1 MIETELQNDYVMD
14 FLCRRTDGL
23 GYREVK
29 NTTVNND
36 LFIPADLKEFVS
48 SQSPTAWRNLR
59 QKHGGDEQEVMQV
72 LMEELKR
79 RLMESTNVALFLNK
93 NRSITLEGETLQII
107 YVSGTELSGDEEF
120 EKNIFSAVQ
129 EMGYRYDHNGTK
141 QFAIRP
147 DVSFFVN
154 GIFLGY
160 LELKSVSNGQTARK
174 HGRDKIT
181 TDYLEA
187 MQAYARLADGN
198 DVKQSLRRNMLRIF
212 EKSIHLVSTD
222 INETYVL
229 RNVAQFFDETKKGF
243 YDGTLTISDYR
254 PNINKVFKPYPLSDD
269 QMPQEAR
276 FEEVMTALY
285 SKKMIEKEILYYNFL
300 QYSYQ
305 EKADGT
311 KKAKKERTSNTG
323 RLISPRPKQKFGCD
337 KIMRRVREMLDHE
350 QEPDYF
356 LNKLRRDLTKMGAA
370 QDRIEKIV
378 ADRQAYC
385 NNKYV
390 YSLLLQYAAGFGKSN
405 IIGWTALQLKDMR
418 YNGEWAYD
426 KVLIVVDRLQ
436 LRDQTDTMM
445 MNMNID
451 KAMFTEAR
459 DQKEFI
465 RALTDKRRIIVVNIQ
480 KFLDLQDALA
490 RSGKELKQMRVAFLI
505 DEIHRSNTGDSHEQM
520 VSTFDQ
526 LQDVFDANGGSMLG
540 RKKNLIVGFTATP
553 SEKVLARFG
562 EYYGGENINQLWIPF
577 DSYTMSEAIK
587 DGYILDPTKHIIP
600 VTTKM
605 HFDLPE
611 MLDGITMDEAESIR
625 LRMAKACVYENEDR
639 MKELSRFIVNRLV
652 SLVYGKIHGQGKA
665 MLAVTSIPIAI
676 SYCKIIRR
684 MMAQKC
690 RNKRYEKYKDAPVA
704 IVYSDNQNY
713 ESCSSMNT
721 GMSEEKV
728 IQDFKQAK
736 NGLIIVVDKLQTG
749 FDEPKL
755 HTLFLDKEI
764 RDINAIQTISRVNR
778 TCKYK
783 DECHIV
789 DLTFGNANVENIR
802 TAFKMFCDMVVS
814 DFDPKE
820 ERRVMMEMHDL
831 LCAEYLYVKWFGK
844 YREALSQPNNTLVM
858 MAIDSDMRQW
868 IKAAI
873 KRAEEMSHTEEET
886 EEDGITMDDDAK
898 KLRKVI
904 GKYNGE
910 LLMLDGVMDVEDK
923 YKDEVFGGFW
933 KRYCDMYRDETM
945 TDSASVSVEVE
956 YDDVWGFT
964 PAGLDLPDGE
974 ESDEEEELPGDEEDE
989 THNDEE
995 DARKPK
1001 KKEKQKTLDFAKL
1014 VDALNEEEESTA
1026 EEIEMWRDSKQKFY
1040 DQMSGDAEFVA
1051 MIKDDN
1057 FEREQ
1062 VEKAYQKQLRK
1073 FKRGM
1078 ERMHIPH
1085 PMLFGQML
1093 EENAEQIFEEFCE
1106 TINPSQEADDL
1117 GMPEDLAD
1125 DTAAYAMAAEENVTT
1140 YDFQPDV
1147 PQHGGMKALAIRQP
1161 WASLIACGVK
1171 DVELRDKM
1179 VPPCK
1184 RFLIAASGNKERLE
1198 YLPKF
1203 VRDAVNDLINKGI
1216 MPPYDYWPTKAIIGY
1231 ADIDRATF
1239 GTVDSI
1245 WAQGH
1250 QGIKYV
1256 LSNAHVFDESI
1267 YGKNKATPLFYNVED
1282 YDDDH
1287 LPEAH
1292 IVKLDKQAGK

>member
-14 FLCRRTDGL
+14 FLCRRADGL

-48 SQSPTAWRNLR
+48 GQTPVAWRNLK

-72 LMEELKR
+72 LMDELKR
-79 RLMESTNVALFLNK
+79 RVMESTNVAVFLNK
-93 NRSITLEGETLQII
+93 NRSITLEGEQLQVI

-129 EMGYRYDHNGTK
+129 EMSYRYDHNGAK

-160 LELKSVSNGQTARK
+160 LELKSVSNGQNARR

-181 TDYLEA
+181 ADYLEA

-198 DVKQSLRRNMLRIF
+198 DVKQTLRRNMLRIF

-254 PNINKVFKPYPLSDD
+254 PNINKVFKPYPLSDES
-269 QMPQEAR
+269 MPQEAR

-323 RLISPRPKQKFGCD
+323 RLISPRPKQKYGCD

-356 LNKLRRDLTKMGAA
+356 INKLRNDLTQMGASA
-370 QDRIEKIV
+370 EKIEKII

-418 YNGEWAYD
+418 YHGEWAYD

-465 RALTDKRRIIVVNIQ
+465 KALTDKRRIIVVNIQ
-480 KFLDLQDALA
+480 KFLDLQDALKRA
-490 RSGKELKQMRVAFLI
+490 GKELKQMRVAFLI

-526 LQDVFDANGGSMLG
+526 LHDVFDANEGNVLG

-600 VTTKM
+600 IPTKM
-605 HFDLPE
+605 HFELPE
-611 MLDGITMDEAESIR
+611 VLDGITMDEAEKVKVVLAMKKI
-625 LRMAKACVYENEDR
+625 YENKDR
-639 MKELSRFIVNRLV
+639 MKELSRIIVNRLV

-676 SYCKIIRR
+676 DYCKMIRQ

-690 RNKRYEKYKDAPVA
+690 QSKRYEKYKDAPIA

-713 ESCSSMNT
+713 ESCSSMN
-721 GMSEEKV
+721 GNMSEEKV
-728 IQDFKQAK
+728 IQNFKQAK

-789 DLTFGNANVENIR
+789 DMSYGSANIKNIR
-802 TAFKMFCDMVVS
+802 EAFRMFCDMVVS

-820 ERRVMMEMHDL
+820 ERRVMMEMYDQL
-831 LCAEYLYVKWFGK
+831 RSEYLFVRWFDK
-844 YREALSQPNNTLVM
+844 FKASLSLPNNTMTM

-873 KRAEEMSHTEEET
+873 KRAEEQMQGEADDEEESVS
-886 EEDGITMDDDAK
+886 MDDDAK
-898 KLRKVI
+898 KLRRLI
-904 GKYNGE
+904 GRYNGE
-910 LLMLDGVMDVEDK
+910 LLMLDGVMDVDAK
-923 YKDEVFGGFW
+923 YKEEAFGMFW
-933 KRYCDMYRDETM
+933 LRYCEMYRSETK
-945 TDSASVSVEVE
+945 TDSTSVGIEVD
-956 YDDVWGFT
+956 YDDEWGFVT
-964 PAGLDLPDGE
+964 AGLDLP
-974 ESDEEEELPGDEEDE
+974 SEEENTHEEADEEDDG
-989 THNDEE
+989 DEGAE
-995 DARKPK
+995 DGSKNRKPGKKPK
-1001 KKEKQKTLDFAKL
+1001 KKVIDFAEL
-1014 VDALNEEEESTA
+1014 VDALNDNEEVTA
-1026 EEIEMWRDSKQKFY
+1026 EEIAMWKGSKQKFY
-1040 DQMSGDAEFVA
+1040 DQMSADAEFVA

-1062 VEKAYQKQLRK
+1062 IEKAYQKQLRK

-1078 ERMHIPH
+1078 ERMGIPQ
-1085 PMLFGQML
+1085 PRLFGQML
-1093 EENAEQIFEEFCE
+1093 DENAEQIFDDFCE
-1106 TINPSQEADDL
+1106 TINPS
-1117 GMPEDLAD
+1117 PEVVVELTPYPFETSDYALSMIAEDSGRQVDYHPSDNLA
-1125 DTAAYAMAAEENVTT
+1125 
-1140 YDFQPDV
+1140 
-1147 PQHGGMKALAIRQP
+1147 GSMKALAIRQP

-1171 DVELRDKM
+1171 DVELRESM
-1179 VPPCK
+1179 TPPCK
-1184 RFLIAASGNKERLE
+1184 RFMIAASGIKERLE
-1198 YLPKF
+1198 YLPPF
-1203 VRDAVNDLINKGI
+1203 VQDAVNKLIENGV
-1216 MPPYDYWPTKAIIGY
+1216 MPPYEYWPTKAIIGY
-1231 ADIDRATF
+1231 VDIERVTYDD
-1239 GTVDSI
+1239 VDSI
-1245 WAQGH
+1245 WAEGH
-1250 QGIKYV
+1250 YGIKYV
-1256 LSNAHVFDESI
+1256 LSNAHVLDEPV
-1267 YGKNKATPLFYNVED
+1267 YGKNKATPLFYNVD
-1282 YDDDH
+1282 GYDDEH
-1287 LPEAH
+1287 LPPAH
-1292 IVKLDKQAGK
+1292 KVEL

>member
-14 FLCRRTDGL
+14 FLCRRADGL
-23 GYREVK
+23 KYREVK

-48 SQSPTAWRNLR
+48 GQSPVAWRNLK
-59 QKHGGDEQEVMQV
+59 QKHGGDEQEVIRL
-72 LMEELKR
+72 LMDELKR
-79 RLMESTNVALFLNK
+79 RLMEATNVALFLNK
-93 NRSITLEGETLQII
+93 NRSITLEGEQLQII

-129 EMGYRYDHNGTK
+129 EMSYRYDHNGAK
-141 QFAIRP
+141 QYAIRP

-160 LELKSVSNGQTARK
+160 MELKSVSNGQNARK

-254 PNINKVFKPYPLSDD
+254 PNINKVFKPYPLSDES
-269 QMPQEAR
+269 MPQEAR

-300 QYSYQ
+300 QYTYQ
-305 EKADGT
+305 EKADGK

-323 RLISPRPKQKFGCD
+323 RLISPRPKQKYGCD

-356 LNKLRRDLTKMGAA
+356 INKLRNDLTQMGASA
-370 QDRIEKIV
+370 EKIEKII

-480 KFLDLQDALA
+480 KFLDLQDALKH
-490 RSGKELKQMRVAFLI
+490 SGKQLKHMRVAFLI

-526 LQDVFDANGGSMLG
+526 LQDVFDANEGSVLG

-577 DSYTMSEAIK
+577 DCYTMSEAIK

-600 VTTKM
+600 IPTKM
-605 HFDLPE
+605 HFELPE
-611 MLDGITMDEAESIR
+611 VLDGLTMDEAEKLKVSLAVKKI
-625 LRMAKACVYENEDR
+625 YENKER
-639 MKELSRFIVNRLV
+639 MKELSKFIVNRLV
-652 SLVYGKIHGQGKA
+652 SLVYGKIHGQGKT

-676 SYCKIIRR
+676 DYCKIIRQL
-684 MMAQKC
+684 MAQKC
-690 RNKRYEKYKDAPVA
+690 QSKRYEKYKDAPIA

-713 ESCSSMNT
+713 ESCSSMN
-721 GMSEEKV
+721 GNMSEEKV
-728 IQDFKQAK
+728 IQNFKQAK

-764 RDINAIQTISRVNR
+764 REINAIQTISRVNR
-778 TCKYK
+778 TCRYK
-783 DECHIV
+783 EECHIV
-789 DLTFGNANVENIR
+789 DMTYGSANVGNIR
-802 TAFKMFCDMVVS
+802 GAFKMFCDMVVS

-820 ERRVMMEMHDL
+820 ERRVMMEMYDL
-831 LCAEYLYVKWFGK
+831 LRSEYLFVRWFEK
-844 YREALSQPNNTLVM
+844 FKEALSLPNNTMTM

-868 IKAAI
+868 IKAAV
-873 KRAEEMSHTEEET
+873 KRAEEQMQNENEDGNEEEN
-886 EEDGITMDDDAK
+886 IRIDDDAK
-898 KLRKVI
+898 TLRKLI

-910 LLMLDGVMDVEDK
+910 LLMLDGVMDVEAK
-923 YKDEVFGGFW
+923 YKDEAFGRFW
-933 KRYCDMYRDETM
+933 QRYCEMYRSETM
-945 TDSASVSVEVE
+945 TDSTIANIDAE
-956 YDDVWGFT
+956 YDGEWGFVT
-964 PAGLDLPDGE
+964 AGLDLPSEDGTT
-974 ESDEEEELPGDEEDE
+974 DEDNEDDGGE
-989 THNDEE
+989 DNDNENE
-995 DARKPK
+995 NEK
-1001 KKEKQKTLDFAKL
+1001 KKPGKKSQKKVIDFAEL
-1014 VDALNEEEESTA
+1014 VEALNEEEEITA
-1026 EEIEMWRDSKQKFY
+1026 EEIAMWKSSKQKFY
-1040 DQMSGDAEFVA
+1040 DQMSADAEFVA

-1062 VEKAYQKQLRK
+1062 VEKAYHKQLRK

-1078 ERMHIPH
+1078 ERMGIPQ
-1085 PMLFGQML
+1085 PRLFGQML
-1093 EENAEQIFEEFCE
+1093 DENAEQIFDDFCE
-1106 TINPSQEADDL
+1106 TINPTPEMTIEMPSYEAFDD
-1117 GMPEDLAD
+1117 D
-1125 DTAAYAMAAEENVTT
+1125 AYAMAAEDSGRTV
-1140 YDFQPDV
+1140 DFNPSDSLS
-1147 PQHGGMKALAIRQP
+1147 GSMKALAIRQP

-1171 DVELRDKM
+1171 DVECRDTM

-1184 RFLIAASGNKERLE
+1184 RFLIAASGTKERLE
-1198 YLPKF
+1198 YLPPF
-1203 VRDAVNDLINKGI
+1203 VLDAVNGLVEKGV
-1216 MPPYDYWPTKAIIGY
+1216 MPPYEYWPTKAIVGY
-1231 ADIDRATF
+1231 VDIDRVTYDD
-1239 GTVDSI
+1239 VDSI
-1245 WAQGH
+1245 WAEGH

-1256 LSNAHVFDESI
+1256 LGNAHVLEEPI
-1267 YGKNKATPLFYNVED
+1267 YGRNKATPLFYNVD
-1282 YDDDH
+1282 GYDDEH
-1287 LPEAH
+1287 LPAAH
-1292 IVKLDKQAGK
+1292 KVMSE

>member
-14 FLCRRTDGL
+14 FLCRRADGL
-23 GYREVK
+23 NYREVK

-48 SQSPTAWRNLR
+48 GQSPVAWRNLK
-59 QKHGGDEQEVMQV
+59 QKHGGDEQEVMQM
-72 LMEELKR
+72 LMDELKR

-93 NRSITLEGETLQII
+93 NRSITLEGEQLQII

-129 EMGYRYDHNGTK
+129 EMSYRYDYNGAK

-160 LELKSVSNGQTARK
+160 MELKSVSNGQNAKR

-187 MQAYARLADGN
+187 MQAYSRLADGN

-254 PNINKVFKPYPLSDD
+254 PNINKVFKPYPLSDES
-269 QMPQEAR
+269 MPQEGR
-276 FEEVMTALY
+276 FEEVMMALY

-311 KKAKKERTSNTG
+311 KNAKKERTSNTG
-323 RLISPRPKQKFGCD
+323 RLISPRPKQKYGCD

-356 LNKLRRDLTKMGAA
+356 INKLRNDLTQMGASPEK
-370 QDRIEKIV
+370 IEKII

-385 NNKYV
+385 NNKYI

-426 KVLIVVDRLQ
+426 KILIVVDRLQ

-445 MNMNID
+445 MNMNIE

-465 RALTDKRRIIVVNIQ
+465 KALTDKRRIIVVNIQ
-480 KFLDLQDALA
+480 KFLDLQDALERA
-490 RSGKELKQMRVAFLI
+490 GKELKQMRVAFLI

-520 VSTFDQ
+520 ISTFDQ
-526 LQDVFDANGGSMLG
+526 LQDVFDANEGNVLG

-562 EYYGGENINQLWIPF
+562 EYYGGDNINQLWIPF

-600 VTTKM
+600 IPTKM
-605 HFDLPE
+605 HFELPGV
-611 MLDGITMDEAESIR
+611 LNGITLDEAEKLKVSLAVKKI
-625 LRMAKACVYENEDR
+625 YENKDR
-639 MKELSRFIVNRLV
+639 MRELSKMIVNRLV

-676 SYCKIIRR
+676 DYCKIIRK

-690 RNKRYEKYKDAPVA
+690 MSKRYEKYKDAPIS

-713 ESCSSMNT
+713 ESCSSMN
-721 GMSEEKV
+721 GNMSEEKV
-728 IQDFKQAK
+728 IQNFKQAK

-764 RDINAIQTISRVNR
+764 REINAIQTISRVNR

-789 DLTFGNANVENIR
+789 DMTYGSANIQDIR
-802 TAFKMFCDMVVS
+802 DAFRMYCDMVVS

-820 ERRVMMEMHDL
+820 ERRVMMEMYDQL
-831 LCAEYLYVKWFGK
+831 RGEYLFVKWFEK
-844 YREALSQPNNTLVM
+844 YKEALSLPNNTMAM

-873 KRAEEMSHTEEET
+873 KRAEEQMQNDN
-886 EEDGITMDDDAK
+886 EDDDEDIRVDDDAK
-898 KLRKVI
+898 KLRRLV
-904 GKYNGE
+904 GKFNGE
-910 LLMLDGVMDVEDK
+910 LLMLDGVMDVDAK
-923 YKDEVFGGFW
+923 YKDEIFGVFW
-933 KRYCDMYRDETM
+933 RKYCEMYRSETM
-945 TDSASVSVEVE
+945 VDGVTVSIDVD
-956 YDDVWGFT
+956 YDDEWGFVGV
-964 PAGLDLPDGE
+964 GLDLPSEDRNSDAE
-974 ESDEEEELPGDEEDE
+974 QDEDSDEDVDDENKKKKTGKKSQKKSIDFAEMVNALNKEEE
-989 THNDEE
+989 
-995 DARKPK
+995 
-1001 KKEKQKTLDFAKL
+1001 
-1014 VDALNEEEESTA
+1014 VTA
-1026 EEIEMWRDSKQKFY
+1026 EEIAMWKSSKQKFY
-1040 DQMSGDAEFVA
+1040 DQMSADAEFVA

-1062 VEKAYQKQLRK
+1062 IEKAYHKQLRK

-1078 ERMHIPH
+1078 ERMGIPQ
-1085 PMLFGQML
+1085 PQLFGQML
-1093 EENAEQIFEEFCE
+1093 DENAEQIFDDFCE
-1106 TINPSQEADDL
+1106 TINPT
-1117 GMPEDLAD
+1117 PEMAIE
-1125 DTAAYAMAAEENVTT
+1125 DTAYELYEGNAYAMAAETASRTVNLHPS
-1140 YDFQPDV
+1140 DNAS
-1147 PQHGGMKALAIRQP
+1147 GKMKALAIRQP
-1161 WASLIACGVK
+1161 WATLIAAGIK
-1171 DVELRDKM
+1171 DVECRENM

-1184 RFLIAASGNKERLE
+1184 RFLIAASSTK
-1198 YLPKF
+1198 LPWSAMT
-1203 VRDAVNDLINKGI
+1203 RAEQLIAQQYIDAGLL
-1216 MPPYDYWPTKAIIGY
+1216 PPYEYWPTKAIVGY
-1231 ADIDRATF
+1231 VDIDRVTYDD
-1239 GTVDSI
+1239 VDSI
-1245 WAQGH
+1245 WARGYR
-1250 QGIKYV
+1250 GIKYV
-1256 LSNAHVFDESI
+1256 LKNAHILDEPI
-1267 YGKNKATPLFYNVED
+1267 YGKNKATPLFYNVD
-1282 YDDDH
+1282 GYDDKH
-1287 LPEAH
+1287 LPPAH
-1292 IVKLDKQAGK
+1292 KIERIMDK